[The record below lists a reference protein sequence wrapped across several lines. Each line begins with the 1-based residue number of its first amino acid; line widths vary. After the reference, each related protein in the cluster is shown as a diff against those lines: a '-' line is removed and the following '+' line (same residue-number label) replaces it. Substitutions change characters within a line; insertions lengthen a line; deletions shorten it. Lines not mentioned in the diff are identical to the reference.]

1 MPGGE
6 ATVDSEAT
14 MDSKELNEIV
24 VERNLSIPLSDGV
37 TLSADLYRPAGKGTF
52 PALMSFYPYH
62 KDDFIGA
69 MNEAP
74 RRYFAAH
81 GYAHL
86 LVDFRGLGGS
96 SGVAWPAMHR
106 GEARDGAEAI
116 EWIARQP
123 WCDGKVGMWGL
134 SYGGISSLKV
144 AAENPPHL
152 RAIVPIQGSVDIYH
166 DYLYPGGCATC
177 LGGYGAWGSFMLAMN
192 LMPPTNADRE
202 GRWHSA
208 WNERLQNGEPYV
220 FPWPDH
226 PAHNEYWLAKAVDPA
241 KIKVPTFIIGGWR
254 DIFPEAMPS
263 VFARLKCPRKLWMGP
278 WMHTLPGLAPHEPLD
293 YLHEM
298 KRWFD
303 HWLRDENNG
312 IADEPP
318 VLINVQRANLWK
330 HEREW
335 PIARVQNRAMYL
347 GSTGTLGD
355 APAREEQGESYTAN
369 PTLGTAA
376 GLWDPMG
383 LGVGMPL
390 DQNEDDLA
398 SLAYTSEPLAESLEI
413 SGAPQATV
421 FAEIKQGDDANIV
434 VKVSDVDP
442 AGTSSL
448 ITSGWLRAAC
458 RNSVE
463 ELEPVGAGEVYELR
477 VPLWSTSYQVP
488 KGNRIR
494 VSVSC
499 ADFPRLWP
507 TRTNPEI
514 RLFFGGNRAS
524 AIRLPVVPANSEPLE
539 APKLR
544 RPEPAPPSP
553 LRPIWKIEHDLVAGE
568 IAVTTGEKNG
578 FSLPQGG
585 AIEVDHTAVARVST
599 ARPDGASVAG
609 ETRIRVNAPVIG
621 AIEVATTSLISRN
634 GMTLAARI
642 TRDGAVVF
650 EKRWS
655 K

>member
-1 MPGGE
+1 
-6 ATVDSEAT
+6 
-14 MDSKELNEIV
+14 MDSKELNEII
-24 VERNLSIPLSDGV
+24 VERNLSIPLSDGA
-37 TLSADLYRPAGKGTF
+37 TLSADLYRPAGKGPF

-74 RRYFAAH
+74 RRYFAAR

-96 SGVAWPAMHR
+96 SGVAWPAMDR

-123 WCDGKVGMWGL
+123 WCDGNVGMWGL

-152 RAIVPIQGSVDIYH
+152 RAIVPLQGSVDIYH

-192 LMPPTNADRE
+192 LMPPTNADCE
-202 GRWHSA
+202 GRWHSV
-208 WNERLQNGEPYV
+208 WNERLEHGEPYV

-226 PAHNEYWLAKAVDPA
+226 PAHDEYWQGKAVDPT

-254 DIFPEAMPS
+254 DIFPEVMPS
-263 VFARLKCPRKLWMGP
+263 VFARLKCPKKLWMGP
-278 WMHTLPGLAPHEPLD
+278 WMHTLPALAPHEPLD

-303 HWLRDENNG
+303 HWLRGEKNG
-312 IADEPP
+312 IAEEPP

-335 PIARVQNRAMYL
+335 PIARAQSRAMYL

-355 APAREEQGESYTAN
+355 AAAREEQGESYTSN

-421 FAEIKQGDDANIV
+421 FAEIKRGDDANVV
-434 VKVSDVDP
+434 VKVCDVDP

-463 ELEPVGAGEVYELR
+463 RLEPVEAGEVYELR
-477 VPLWSTSYQVP
+477 IPLWSTSYQVP

-507 TRTNPEI
+507 TRSNPEI

-524 AIRLPVVPANSEPLE
+524 AIRLPIVPAHSEPFE

-544 RPEPAPPSP
+544 RPEPAPPST
-553 LRPIWKIEHDLVAGE
+553 LRPIWKIERNLVAGE

-578 FSLPQGG
+578 FPLPQGG
-585 AIEVDHTAVARVST
+585 AIEVDHTAVARVS
-599 ARPDGASVAG
+599 AVRPDGASVAG
-609 ETRIRVNAPVIG
+609 NTKIRVNAPVIG
-621 AIEVATTSLISRN
+621 DVEVATTSLISRN